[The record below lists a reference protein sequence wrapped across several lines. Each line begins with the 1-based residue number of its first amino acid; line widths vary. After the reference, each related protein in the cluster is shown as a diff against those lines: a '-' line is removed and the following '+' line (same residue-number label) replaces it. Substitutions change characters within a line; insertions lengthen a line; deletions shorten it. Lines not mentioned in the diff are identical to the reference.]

1 MCVCKAPRL
10 LKSKCLEAKPAGNVL
25 LLAPHV
31 LNYMHMHFGYL
42 QIRVK
47 HVFYVLC
54 FSASVHTRV
63 VLQAY
68 NIVKQLLYVC
78 YVLFVVN
85 RLCYFRVVRHV
96 VCSSVFV
103 CVLSVYMH
111 THCCQLLCVCYSQHC
126 QQ

>member
-10 LKSKCLEAKPAGNVL
+10 PKSKCLEAKPAGNVL

-54 FSASVHTRV
+54 FSATVHACV

-68 NIVKQLLYVC
+68 DIVKQLLYVC
-78 YVLFVVN
+78 YRLFVVYGS
-85 RLCYFRVVRHV
+85 CYF
-96 VCSSVFV
+96 
-103 CVLSVYMH
+103 
-111 THCCQLLCVCYSQHC
+111 
-126 QQ
+126 